1 MKFYT
6 KQHKFYCGIDL
17 HARTL
22 YVCILDSEGQV
33 VYHQQI
39 KAEPD
44 ALGRAISP
52 FLDDLVM
59 AVECMFS
66 WYWVADFCE
75 NRNIPFILGH
85 ALYMKAIHGGKAK
98 NDKIDSY
105 KIASLIRGG
114 TFPVAFVYPAGMR
127 ATRDLLRRRMHL
139 MHKRAELI
147 AHIHNTNTQYNLP
160 EIGKSLRYKSNRQLV
175 EGRFADPG
183 AQKSVDMDV
192 QLVNFYDQQ
201 FSSVEY
207 HIRKH
212 AKVHDY
218 HSYMLLQ
225 SVPGIGDIIGLVILY
240 EIYDINRFP
249 TVQDFA
255 SYARLV
261 KCKAESGG
269 KTYGISGAKIGNA
282 HLKWAFS
289 EAAVLSLRGNADIK
303 AYVNKMTRRHN
314 KGKALSILAHKL
326 GRAVYYMLKR
336 KEPFNMERFL
346 ASQKHAATA

>member
-6 KQHKFYCGIDL
+6 KQHKYYCGIDL
-17 HARTL
+17 HARSM
-22 YVCILDSEGQV
+22 YVCIIDSGGQV
-33 VYHQQI
+33 VFH
-39 KAEPD
+39 KDVKTRPD
-44 ALGRAISP
+44 ELMNAISP
-52 FLDDLVM
+52 FLDNLVIG
-59 AVECMFS
+59 VECMFS
-66 WYWVADFCE
+66 WYWVADFCQDH
-75 NRNIPFILGH
+75 NIAFILGH

-114 TFPVAFVYPAGMR
+114 TFPLAYVYPRKMR
-127 ATRDLLRRRMHL
+127 STRDLLRRRMHL
-139 MHKRAELI
+139 MRKRAELI
-147 AHIHNTNTQYNLP
+147 CHIHNTNTQYNLP
-160 EIGKSLRYKSNRQLV
+160 QLKKNLRYKGNRKLLD
-175 EGRFADPG
+175 GRFNDPSV
-183 AQKSVDMDV
+183 QKSVDLDIH
-192 QLVNFYDQQ
+192 LITFYDQQ
-201 FSSVEY
+201 LSGVEY
-207 HIRKH
+207 YIRKH

-261 KCKAESGG
+261 KCKAQSAG
-269 KTYGISGAKIGNA
+269 KTYGTSGAKIGNA

-289 EAAVLSLRGNADIK
+289 EAAVIFLRGNPAAKD
-303 AYVNKMTRRHN
+303 YLNKLTKRHN

-326 GRAVYYMLKR
+326 GRAVYYILKR
-336 KEPFNMERFL
+336 KKPFDMERFFPP
-346 ASQKHAATA
+346 HAAAA